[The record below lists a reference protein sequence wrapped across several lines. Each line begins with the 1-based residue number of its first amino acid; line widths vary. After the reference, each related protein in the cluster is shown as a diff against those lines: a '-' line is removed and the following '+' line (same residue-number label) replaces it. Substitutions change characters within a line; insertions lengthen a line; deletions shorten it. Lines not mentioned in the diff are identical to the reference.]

1 MRDCDGKENARAK
14 TAAGGSAMSLS
25 RTAQLSLVKNP
36 DPDTN
41 EQPSVDELRW
51 NLSEQTEE
59 IAAFSMNPKAD
70 GEEVTFKGFE
80 EALHPKVMAL
90 ARTAIMLFLTSAES
104 RVAKGLP
111 RQLERDGRRFRRGQP
126 QARNLATRFGV
137 VRYWRTYM
145 REVTD
150 KARRGFHPLDVAL
163 GLTADRISMWL
174 LAMAVRLATKMS
186 FEDARSTLGL
196 FVPAAPSTEVI
207 EQATL
212 GFGRHTAEWF
222 ENAPAPEDDGEVLI
236 IMIDSKAA
244 PTATKQELKRRR
256 GKRRKRSP
264 VGSPRHRG
272 RKRRKRYARKPR
284 RKKGDKSKNGKM
296 ATLVVMYTLRRQGKY
311 LVGPINR
318 WIYAS
323 FAPKKHAFQ
332 IAKREAKKRGFG
344 PDSGKTIQLVTDGD
358 NDLARYA
365 KDFFPEAIHTVDVM
379 HVIEKL
385 WSAGEC
391 IHREGSKDL
400 SAWFEKQKKRLYGGK
415 VHLILRNLRRHLDA
429 TPKTGPGNKGKRQR
443 LHDVLRYLEKR
454 TTMMNYDELI
464 AEDLEI
470 GSGPVEGAV
479 KYVIGR
485 RCDHG
490 GMRWI
495 KERAEAVLQLRCI
508 EVNGDWDRFIQRVH
522 DATRKRAIERGER
535 VRVQQ
540 RKPAPL
546 PEITEQAA

>member
-1 MRDCDGKENARAK
+1 MRSRDGKANARAR
-14 TAAGGSAMSLS
+14 TAAAGPAMAKI
-25 RTAQLSLVKNP
+25 TQLSLVKNA
-36 DPDTN
+36 DPGTDA
-41 EQPSVDELRW
+41 QPSVDELQRD
-51 NLSEQTEE
+51 LSQQVTEL
-59 IAAFSMNPKAD
+59 AAFAKNPNAEGK
-70 GEEVTFKGFE
+70 EVTFKAFE
-80 EALHPKVMAL
+80 EALNPKVMAL
-90 ARTAIMLFLTSAES
+90 ACTTITLFLASAEE
-104 RVAKGLP
+104 RVARALP
-111 RQLERDGRRFRRGQP
+111 DQLERDGRRFRRART

-196 FVPAAPSTEVI
+196 FVPTAPSTEVI

-272 RKRRKRYARKPR
+272 RKRRKRYAKKPR

-296 ATLVVMYTLRRQGKY
+296 ATLVVMYTLRRRSKY

-318 WIYAS
+318 WLYAS

-365 KDFFPEAIHTVDVM
+365 KDFFPEVIHTVDVM

-400 SAWFEKQKKRLYGGK
+400 AAWFERQKKRLYGGK
-415 VHLILRNLRRHLDA
+415 VHLILRELRRHLDA
-429 TPKTGPGNKGKRQR
+429 TPKTGPGNKGKRKR

-454 TTMMNYDELI
+454 IGMMNYDELI
-464 AEDLEI
+464 ADDLEI
-470 GSGPVEGAV
+470 GSGAVEGAV
-479 KYVIGR
+479 KYIIGR

-508 EVNGDWDRFIQRVH
+508 EVNGDWDRFVQRVH
-522 DATRKRAIERGER
+522 DATRNRAIEHCER
-535 VRVQQ
+535 VRIQQ
-540 RKPAPL
+540 REPAPL
-546 PEITEQAA
+546 PEITEEAA